1 MSRAVRCVAL
11 TTMAVALAIAG
22 VMAIATPSL
31 HAQTPRSAVLADSI
45 HVGDVVPV
53 AIRVTVGPGERV
65 ILPPMLD
72 LGTEDLENAGRV
84 REMVDTLSD
93 GGFQVTGVYAIT
105 PWRPGI
111 AELPD
116 VVLQVLAADGE
127 VRTLAAALPPME
139 VLSVLPLD
147 ADALD
152 PMPARGVLGPSYV
165 WWPFVLLLLGL
176 LLLAA
181 AVWSWLRR
189 RRPATALAGA
199 PAVAPREAALA
210 ALHDARGAGLIERGE
225 WKEFYTRVS
234 VALRAYLEAI
244 EPGWSEDLTTT
255 ELLARVRATAGHE
268 AASDLGALLRP
279 ADQVKFARRA
289 PDAATAGR
297 EWEAARE
304 WVERFQWPPALVP
317 VEEAA

>member
-1 MSRAVRCVAL
+1 MSGAARCVAL
-11 TTMAVALAIAG
+11 TAMAAATAIAG
-22 VMAIATPSL
+22 AMTVTAAAL
-31 HAQTPRSAVLADSI
+31 QAQTPRSAVLADSI
-45 HVGDVVPV
+45 HVGNVVPV
-53 AIRVTVGPGERV
+53 AIRVTVGPGDRV

-72 LGTEDLENAGRV
+72 LGSDDLENAGRV
-84 REMVDTLSD
+84 REMVDTLAD
-93 GGFQVTGVYAIT
+93 GELQVTGVYAIT
-105 PWRPGI
+105 PWRPGT

-116 VVLQVLAADGE
+116 VVLQVHGADGQ
-127 VRTLAAALPPME
+127 VRTLSAALPPME

-147 ADALD
+147 AEALE

-165 WWPFVLLLLGL
+165 WWPFVLLVLGL

-181 AVWSWLRR
+181 AVWWWLRR
-189 RRPATALAGA
+189 RRPATALAAA
-199 PAVAPREAALA
+199 PTISPREAALA
-210 ALHDARGAGLIERGE
+210 ALHDARAAGLVERGE

-234 VALRAYLEAI
+234 VALRVYLEAI

-255 ELLARVRATAGHE
+255 ELLARVRATAGHD

-279 ADQVKFARRA
+279 ADQVKFARRS

-297 EWEAARE
+297 EWDAARQ
-304 WVERFQWPPALVP
+304 WVERFQWPRVLAP

>member
-1 MSRAVRCVAL
+1 MSRAACSMAL
-11 TTMAVALAIAG
+11 MALAAATAIDGAWTVTAG
-22 VMAIATPSL
+22 AL

-72 LGTEDLENAGRV
+72 LGSDDLENAGRV
-84 REMVDTLSD
+84 RETVDTLSD
-93 GGFQVTGVYAIT
+93 GALQVTGVYAIT
-105 PWRPGI
+105 PWRPGT

-116 VVLQVLAADGE
+116 IVLQVHAADGQL
-127 VRTLAAALPPME
+127 RTLSAALPPME

-147 ADALD
+147 AEALD

-165 WWPFVLLLLGL
+165 WWTFVLLILGL

-181 AVWSWLRR
+181 AVRWWLRR
-189 RRPATALAGA
+189 RRSTATLAGV
-199 PAVAPREAALA
+199 PTIAPREAALA
-210 ALHDARGAGLIERGE
+210 ALHDARAAGLIERGE

-244 EPGWSEDLTTT
+244 EPAWSEDLTTT
-255 ELLARVRATAGHE
+255 ELLAGVRATAGHD
-268 AASDLGALLRP
+268 AASDLGALLRS

-289 PDAATAGR
+289 PDAATAGQ
-297 EWEAARE
+297 EWDAARQ
-304 WVERFQWPPALVP
+304 WVEEFQWPPALAP